1 MVRPQD
7 YRQIPENR
15 HEVSAGTILLP
26 TEVSITTGGGSSR
39 DFVEQQG
46 GAVDTFIFIFGL
58 REAHAPDGSP
68 VEFLEGVFL
77 TADGP
82 GFRPTWGLEQ
92 LLREIDLDGWRVVK
106 TGEVV
111 KSWTRRVEE
120 RMNRGEA

>member
-1 MVRPQD
+1 MVRAQD
-7 YRQIPENR
+7 YRELPTNR
-15 HEVSAGTILLP
+15 HGVTAGCILIP

-39 DFVEQQG
+39 DFVEQKG
-46 GAVDTFIFIFGL
+46 GDEDTFIFVFGA
-58 REAHAPDGSP
+58 REALLPTGTAAQ
-68 VEFLEGVFL
+68 FLEGIFL
-77 TADGP
+77 TSHGP

-106 TGEVV
+106 TPEVL